1 MDRSWQVVFAVGPA
15 ACSTVPALTTSG
27 CRCIALPGSDH
38 DEPAVLGEI
47 AGGRAELFIID
58 HYGRAA
64 TFERECRALAQQ
76 VVVFDDGTGRDH
88 DCDLLIDAAG
98 DPSCYAPHVPHGARL
113 ATGPSFA
120 LVRQDFVAHRETSLS
135 RRDGRPVR
143 RILVSFGLAD
153 TANATGIALDA
164 LASAV
169 GEATID
175 VVISSRA
182 VHFND
187 IVRRAGERVR
197 VIVDPVDMPGLM
209 TQADLAVG
217 AAGASAYERAALGLP
232 SIIVATA
239 DNQLGVCRL
248 MAEAGAAIYVG
259 NLVPDLANEVVRAVA
274 ALVANQDE
282 RLKMSQAAARLVDG
296 QGSTRLVVVAAGQIR
311 TEAGER
317 VRLRLA
323 EPQDEH
329 WILRLQQ
336 APETRQFSRNQA
348 IPTADEHN
356 RWMRHILDDQ
366 DTTLCVIEVDEAA
379 AGTVRLDRK
388 GDRDG
393 MARYEI
399 SIAIDPSLH
408 GRGFGSAALTLV
420 RRMQPNAV
428 LDATVMQDN
437 AASRRLFGA
446 ANYSRVGEDL
456 YRSLPTP
463 RQTIAD

>member
-1 MDRSWQVVFAVGPA
+1 MDRGWQVVFAVGPA

-187 IVRRAGERVR
+187 IMRRAGERVR

-259 NLVPDLANEVVRAVA
+259 NSSARSCERSCSSGRGTCCKSGRALEDEPSCRPSCGWPRFYAVGSSCSRANKNGSWRACS
-274 ALVANQDE
+274 L
-282 RLKMSQAAARLVDG
+282 AAR
-296 QGSTRLVVVAAGQIR
+296 R
-311 TEAGER
+311 
-317 VRLRLA
+317 
-323 EPQDEH
+323 
-329 WILRLQQ
+329 
-336 APETRQFSRNQA
+336 
-348 IPTADEHN
+348 
-356 RWMRHILDDQ
+356 
-366 DTTLCVIEVDEAA
+366 
-379 AGTVRLDRK
+379 
-388 GDRDG
+388 
-393 MARYEI
+393 AR
-399 SIAIDPSLH
+399 
-408 GRGFGSAALTLV
+408 R
-420 RRMQPNAV
+420 
-428 LDATVMQDN
+428 
-437 AASRRLFGA
+437 
-446 ANYSRVGEDL
+446 
-456 YRSLPTP
+456 
-463 RQTIAD
+463 